1 MSPLDAYYKICEV
14 YFMCEWLYSDVKEE
28 DRKEY
33 LEALEVIEKQVK
45 GGDWMKNTL
54 DELIATTAG
63 QLDCLMALRDIVS
76 TGDCNICNKK
86 NECAYVPKPGQIVR
100 YNCPFY
106 EERNKLHRQT
116 G

>member
-45 GGDWMKNTL
+45 GG
-54 DELIATTAG
+54 E
-63 QLDCLMALRDIVS
+63 
-76 TGDCNICNKK
+76 
-86 NECAYVPKPGQIVR
+86 
-100 YNCPFY
+100 
-106 EERNKLHRQT
+106 
-116 G
+116 